1 MKVYKKLV
9 RDKIPEIIISK
20 GDSAITQVLSDEEF
34 SKCLRKKLCEE
45 VNEFLSDGA
54 VEELVDI
61 YEVILAML
69 EHMGVSFDS
78 FEKMRHN
85 KVLEKGSF
93 SQKIFLDTV
102 IEKNKVGDN
111 KNDT

>member
-9 RDKIPEIIISK
+9 RDKIPEFIISK

-45 VNEFLSDGA
+45 VNEFLSDSA
-54 VEELVDI
+54 VDELVDN

-69 EHMGVSFDS
+69 EHS
-78 FEKMRHN
+78 
-85 KVLEKGSF
+85 
-93 SQKIFLDTV
+93 IF
-102 IEKNKVGDN
+102 
-111 KNDT
+111 